1 MNATNEL
8 APRYLDT
15 RQAAAYLG
23 LSSRMLRTMRA
34 EGEGPPY
41 ARAGRRVIYD
51 RLDLDDWVA
60 RRKQGPDSE
69 KARNRARSLAIMAAG
84 AKKFCNPSFVG

>member
-1 MNATNEL
+1 MNTTNEL

-51 RLDLDDWVA
+51 RFDLDDWVA

-69 KARNRARSLAIMAAG
+69 RTDESETDEE
-84 AKKFCNPSFVG
+84 PEDSPESEETEE